1 MTWKEGKFYYLHILK
16 WNLFTQLI
24 CQRKWKKDR
33 DCHKAKKTNELYATD
48 GSEFIYTYNC
58 DNDRELKFINK
69 KEISSEEGRKVMNLY
84 MLMVISMRIFIQQRW
99 L

>member
-1 MTWKEGKFYYLHILK
+1 MEGRKILLVTYPEMKFIYTIDMPKEMKEGQGLS
-16 WNLFTQLI
+16 QG
-24 CQRKWKKDR
+24 
-33 DCHKAKKTNELYATD
+33 KKTNELYATD

-84 MLMVISMRIFIQQRW
+84 MLMVISMRIFIQQR
-99 L
+99 